1 MTETGGSGSGD
12 TKDTEPLEPPAPR
25 APADGPA
32 PNEAP
37 TREFAAATAAAGA
50 SVGGAPG
57 AAPAAAAS
65 DIDGVRF
72 DDSPAGGLLAGVRAP
87 SVPDVPSPI
96 SARYLFPTEKYRGEW
111 RRHWVHLMPWYIV
124 GTLATFIMGFT
135 SGLLMKWESGSRD
148 TGLTITII
156 AWLAIL
162 GLVGWKIL
170 DWYMDRFILT
180 NKRIM
185 LIQGVITRSVAM
197 MPLGRVTDMKYAQ
210 TPMGRMLNYGEFIIE
225 SAGQDQAL
233 RNVPHLPNPN
243 ELYLQ
248 MCEEMY
254 EPEAVDEREA
264 EEEEELIPE
273 TAYEKDTRLGGDA

>member
-1 MTETGGSGSGD
+1 MTDTGGGGSAD
-12 TKDTEPLEPPAPR
+12 KKDTEPLEPPAPR
-25 APADGPA
+25 TPSDAP
-32 PNEAP
+32 
-37 TREFAAATAAAGA
+37 
-50 SVGGAPG
+50 APG
-57 AAPAAAAS
+57 ADDSTRELPTEAGSAPAAAAA

-72 DDSPAGGLLAGVRAP
+72 DDSPAGGLFAGIKSPA
-87 SVPDVPSPI
+87 VPDVPSPI

-111 RRHWVHLMPWYIV
+111 RRHWIHLMPWYIV
-124 GTLATFIMGFT
+124 GTLATFIMGFA
-135 SGLLMKWESGSRD
+135 SGLFMKWESTSRD

-156 AWLAIL
+156 VWLVIL
-162 GLVGWKIL
+162 GFVGWKIL

-233 RNVPHLPNPN
+233 RNIPHLPNPN

-254 EPEAVDEREA
+254 EPEAVDERESD
-264 EEEEELIPE
+264 EEEELLPE
-273 TAYEKDTRLGGDA
+273 GAGETGGDA

>member
-1 MTETGGSGSGD
+1 MTDSGAGGSGD
-12 TKDTEPLEPPAPR
+12 NKDTEPLEPPSPR
-25 APADGPA
+25 APSDSPA
-32 PNEAP
+32 PGAESP
-37 TREFAAATAAAGA
+37 TREFSFPPGTAG
-50 SVGGAPG
+50 S
-57 AAPAAAAS
+57 APATAAS

-72 DDSPAGGLLAGVRAP
+72 DDGLTAGLGGGLLGGVRAP

-111 RRHWVHLMPWYIV
+111 RRHWVHLMPWYVV
-124 GTLATFIMGFT
+124 GTLATFIMGLA
-135 SGLLMKWESGSRD
+135 SGMLTKSDYESRGTAVTVTVLVWLL
-148 TGLTITII
+148 
-156 AWLAIL
+156 IL
-162 GLVGWKIL
+162 GFVGWKIL

-264 EEEEELIPE
+264 EPEEDLIPE
-273 TAYEKDTRLGGDA
+273 GEPAPKPAEA

>member
-1 MTETGGSGSGD
+1 MTDSGAGGSGD
-12 TKDTEPLEPPAPR
+12 NKDTEPLEPPAPR
-25 APADGPA
+25 APSDSPA
-32 PNEAP
+32 PGAAP
-37 TREFAAATAAAGA
+37 TREFTFPPGTAG
-50 SVGGAPG
+50 S
-57 AAPAAAAS
+57 APATAAS

-72 DDSPAGGLLAGVRAP
+72 DDGLNSGLSGGLLGGVRAP

-111 RRHWVHLMPWYIV
+111 RRHWIHLMPWYVV
-124 GTLATFIMGFT
+124 GTLATFIMGLI
-135 SGLLMKWESGSRD
+135 SGMLAKSGVDNTALTVTVLVWLL
-148 TGLTITII
+148 
-156 AWLAIL
+156 IL
-162 GLVGWKIL
+162 GFVGWKIL

-197 MPLGRVTDMKYAQ
+197 MPLGRVTDMKYSQ

-264 EEEEELIPE
+264 EPEEDLIPE
-273 TAYEKDTRLGGDA
+273 AEPAPKPAEA

>member
-1 MTETGGSGSGD
+1 MTESGAGGSGD
-12 TKDTEPLEPPAPR
+12 NKDTEPLEPPSPR
-25 APADGPA
+25 APSDGPPPGA
-32 PNEAP
+32 ESP
-37 TREFAAATAAAGA
+37 TREFTFPPGQAG
-50 SVGGAPG
+50 S
-57 AAPAAAAS
+57 APAAAAN
-65 DIDGVRF
+65 DIDGVRY
-72 DDSPAGGLLAGVRAP
+72 DDSLGGGLLSGVRAP
-87 SVPDVPSPI
+87 TVPDVPSPI

-111 RRHWVHLMPWYIV
+111 RRHWVHLMPWYVI
-124 GTLATFIMGFT
+124 GTLATFIMGLA
-135 SGLLMKWESGSRD
+135 SGMLTKWESESRD
-148 TGLTITII
+148 TALTVTVV
-156 AWLAIL
+156 AWLVIL
-162 GLVGWKIL
+162 GFVGWKIL

-197 MPLGRVTDMKYAQ
+197 MPLGRVTDMKYSQ

-254 EPEAVDEREA
+254 EPEAVDERMAEPEEDLIPEEA
-264 EEEEELIPE
+264 EEAP
-273 TAYEKDTRLGGDA
+273 AANKADA

>member
-1 MTETGGSGSGD
+1 MTESGAGGSGD
-12 TKDTEPLEPPAPR
+12 NKDTEPLEPPSPR
-25 APADGPA
+25 APADSPA
-32 PNEAP
+32 PGAATP
-37 TREFAAATAAAGA
+37 TREFSFPPGTAG
-50 SVGGAPG
+50 S
-57 AAPAAAAS
+57 APATAAS

-72 DDSPAGGLLAGVRAP
+72 DDGLNSGLSGGLLGGVRAP

-111 RRHWVHLMPWYIV
+111 RRHWVHLMPWYVV
-124 GTLATFIMGFT
+124 GTLATFIMGLI
-135 SGLLMKWESGSRD
+135 SGMLTKSGVDNTALTVTVLVWLL
-148 TGLTITII
+148 
-156 AWLAIL
+156 IL
-162 GLVGWKIL
+162 GFVGWKIL

-197 MPLGRVTDMKYAQ
+197 MPLGRVTDMKYSQ

-264 EEEEELIPE
+264 EPEEDLIPE
-273 TAYEKDTRLGGDA
+273 EEPTPKAAGA

>member
-1 MTETGGSGSGD
+1 MTDTGAGGSER
-12 TKDTEPLEPPAPR
+12 KDTEPLEPPAPR
-25 APADGPA
+25 APSDGPA
-32 PNEAP
+32 PGADAP
-37 TREFAAATAAAGA
+37 TSEIPAGAPATAAA
-50 SVGGAPG
+50 
-57 AAPAAAAS
+57 

-72 DDSPAGGLLAGVRAP
+72 DDSAAGGFLSGSRPLA
-87 SVPDVPSPI
+87 VPDVPSPI

-111 RRHWVHLMPWYIV
+111 RRHWIHLMPWYII
-124 GTLATFIMGFT
+124 GTLATFIMGFA
-135 SGLLMKWESGSRD
+135 SGLLMKWESDSRD
-148 TGLTITII
+148 TGLTITIV

-162 GLVGWKIL
+162 GFVGWKIL

-254 EPEAVDEREA
+254 EPEAVDEREDD
-264 EEEEELIPE
+264 EEEELMEEPE
-273 TAYEKDTRLGGDA
+273 KKDAGADA

>member
-1 MTETGGSGSGD
+1 MTESGAGGSGD
-12 TKDTEPLEPPAPR
+12 HKDTEPLEPPSPR
-25 APADGPA
+25 APSDSPA
-32 PNEAP
+32 PGAESP
-37 TREFAAATAAAGA
+37 TREFQFEAG
-50 SVGGAPG
+50 S
-57 AAPAAAAS
+57 APAAAAS
-65 DIDGVRF
+65 DIAGVRF
-72 DDSPAGGLLAGVRAP
+72 DDTGGGLLSGARAP
-87 SVPDVPSPI
+87 TVPDVPSPI

-111 RRHWVHLMPWYIV
+111 RRHWVHLMPWYVI
-124 GTLATFIMGFT
+124 GTLSTFIMGLA
-135 SGLLMKWESGSRD
+135 SGMLTKWESESRD
-148 TGLTITII
+148 TALTVTVV
-156 AWLAIL
+156 AWLLIL
-162 GLVGWKIL
+162 GFVGWKIL

-197 MPLGRVTDMKYAQ
+197 MPLGRVTDMKYSQ

-254 EPEAVDEREA
+254 EPEAVDERMAEPEEDLLDQESEA
-264 EEEEELIPE
+264 PVAEKS
-273 TAYEKDTRLGGDA
+273 TATQNGGDA

>member
-1 MTETGGSGSGD
+1 MTESGAGGSGD
-12 TKDTEPLEPPAPR
+12 NKDTEPLEPPSPR

-32 PNEAP
+32 PGADTP
-37 TREFAAATAAAGA
+37 TREFTFPPGTAG
-50 SVGGAPG
+50 S
-57 AAPAAAAS
+57 APATAAS

-72 DDSPAGGLLAGVRAP
+72 DDGLSSTMGGGLLGGVRAP

-111 RRHWVHLMPWYIV
+111 RRHWVHLMPWYVV
-124 GTLATFIMGFT
+124 GTLATFIMGLI
-135 SGLLMKWESGSRD
+135 SGMLTKSGVDNTALTVTVLVWLL
-148 TGLTITII
+148 
-156 AWLAIL
+156 IL
-162 GLVGWKIL
+162 GFVGWKIL

-197 MPLGRVTDMKYAQ
+197 MPLGRVTDMKYSQ

-264 EEEEELIPE
+264 EPEEDLIPE
-273 TAYEKDTRLGGDA
+273 GEPAPKPAEA

>member
-1 MTETGGSGSGD
+1 MTDTGAGGSGD
-12 TKDTEPLEPPAPR
+12 KKDTEPLEPPAPR
-25 APADGPA
+25 EPAENPVPQDDDA
-32 PNEAP
+32 
-37 TREFAAATAAAGA
+37 TREFETGAT
-50 SVGGAPG
+50 VGG
-57 AAPAAAAS
+57 APAAAAA

-72 DDSPAGGLLAGVRAP
+72 DDSPPGGLFASFGRAP
-87 SVPDVPSPI
+87 TVPDVPSPI

-111 RRHWVHLMPWYIV
+111 RRHWIHLMPWYII
-124 GTLATFIMGFT
+124 GTLATFIMGFA
-135 SGLLMKWESGSRD
+135 SGLLMKWEDTSRD
-148 TGLTITII
+148 TALTVTVIV
-156 AWLAIL
+156 WLAIL
-162 GLVGWKIL
+162 GYVGWKIL

-254 EPEAVDEREA
+254 EPEAVDARESD
-264 EEEEELIPE
+264 EEEELLDE
-273 TAYEKDTRLGGDA
+273 EERKESGADA

>member
-1 MTETGGSGSGD
+1 MTESGAGGSGD
-12 TKDTEPLEPPAPR
+12 NKDTEPLEPPSPR
-25 APADGPA
+25 APSDSPA
-32 PNEAP
+32 PGAESP
-37 TREFAAATAAAGA
+37 TREFGFPPGTAG
-50 SVGGAPG
+50 S
-57 AAPAAAAS
+57 APATAAS

-72 DDSPAGGLLAGVRAP
+72 DDGLNSGLSGGLLGGMRAP

-111 RRHWVHLMPWYIV
+111 RRHWVHLMPWYVV
-124 GTLATFIMGFT
+124 GTLATFIMGLI
-135 SGLLMKWESGSRD
+135 SGMLTKSGVDNTALTVTVLVWLL
-148 TGLTITII
+148 
-156 AWLAIL
+156 IL
-162 GLVGWKIL
+162 GFVGWKIL

-197 MPLGRVTDMKYAQ
+197 MPLGRVTDMKYSQ

-264 EEEEELIPE
+264 EPEEDLIPE
-273 TAYEKDTRLGGDA
+273 GEPAPKSADA

>member
-1 MTETGGSGSGD
+1 MTDSGAGGSGD
-12 TKDTEPLEPPAPR
+12 NKDTEPLEPPSPR
-25 APADGPA
+25 APSDGPA
-32 PNEAP
+32 PGAEAP
-37 TREFAAATAAAGA
+37 TREFAF
-50 SVGGAPG
+50 APG
-57 AAPAAAAS
+57 AAGSAPASAAS

-72 DDSPAGGLLAGVRAP
+72 DDGLTDGLGGGLLSGHRSP
-87 SVPDVPSPI
+87 QVPDVPSPI

-111 RRHWVHLMPWYIV
+111 RRHWVHLMPWFVI
-124 GTLATFIMGFT
+124 GTLATFIMGLA
-135 SGLLMKWESGSRD
+135 SGLLLRWDSESRD
-148 TGLTITII
+148 TALWITILV
-156 AWLAIL
+156 WLGVL
-162 GLVGWKIL
+162 GFVGWKLI

-264 EEEEELIPE
+264 EPEEDLIPE
-273 TAYEKDTRLGGDA
+273 GDVTKGADA

>member
-1 MTETGGSGSGD
+1 MTDSGAGGSGD
-12 TKDTEPLEPPAPR
+12 NKDTEPLEPPSPR
-25 APADGPA
+25 APSDGPA
-32 PNEAP
+32 PGADSP
-37 TREFAAATAAAGA
+37 TREYQFPAGVA
-50 SVGGAPG
+50 GS
-57 AAPAAAAS
+57 APATAAS

-72 DDSPAGGLLAGVRAP
+72 DDGLTVGLLSGPRTVT
-87 SVPDVPSPI
+87 VPDVPSPI

-111 RRHWVHLMPWYIV
+111 RRHWIHLMPWLVI
-124 GTLATFIMGFT
+124 GTLATFIMGLV
-135 SGLLMKWESGSRD
+135 SGLLTRADFENRD
-148 TGLTITII
+148 TALWATVLV
-156 AWLAIL
+156 WLAVL
-162 GLVGWKIL
+162 GFVGWKLL

-197 MPLGRVTDMKYAQ
+197 MPLGRVTDMKYSQ

-264 EEEEELIPE
+264 EPEEDLIPE
-273 TAYEKDTRLGGDA
+273 DALSKDDA

>member
-1 MTETGGSGSGD
+1 MTDSGAGGSGD
-12 TKDTEPLEPPAPR
+12 TKDTEPLEPPSPR
-25 APADGPA
+25 APADSPVPGA
-32 PNEAP
+32 DTP
-37 TREFAAATAAAGA
+37 TREFGFP
-50 SVGGAPG
+50 PG
-57 AAPAAAAS
+57 AAGSAPATAAS

-72 DDSPAGGLLAGVRAP
+72 DDGLNNGLSGGLLGGVRAP

-111 RRHWVHLMPWYIV
+111 RRHWVHLMPWYVV
-124 GTLATFIMGFT
+124 GTLATFIMGLI
-135 SGLLMKWESGSRD
+135 SGMLTKSGVDNTALSVTVLVWLL
-148 TGLTITII
+148 
-156 AWLAIL
+156 IL
-162 GLVGWKIL
+162 GFVGWKIL

-197 MPLGRVTDMKYAQ
+197 MPLGRVTDMKYSQ

-264 EEEEELIPE
+264 EPEEDLIPE
-273 TAYEKDTRLGGDA
+273 GEPAPKSAGA

>member
-1 MTETGGSGSGD
+1 M
-12 TKDTEPLEPPAPR
+12 KDTEPLEPPSPR
-25 APADGPA
+25 APSDGPA
-32 PNEAP
+32 PGAESP
-37 TREFAAATAAAGA
+37 TREFQFP
-50 SVGGAPG
+50 PG
-57 AAPAAAAS
+57 VSPGAPAAAAS

-72 DDSPAGGLLAGVRAP
+72 DDSPAGGLLSGVRAP
-87 SVPDVPSPI
+87 AVPDVPSPI

-111 RRHWVHLMPWYIV
+111 RRHWVHLMPWYII
-124 GTLATFIMGFT
+124 GTLSTFIMGLA
-135 SGLLMKWESGSRD
+135 SGMLTKWDNANRD
-148 TGLTITII
+148 TALSVTVIV
-156 AWLAIL
+156 WLLIL
-162 GLVGWKIL
+162 GFVGWKIL

-197 MPLGRVTDMKYAQ
+197 MPLGRVTDMKYSQ

-254 EPEAVDEREA
+254 EPEAVDERMA
-264 EEEEELIPE
+264 EPEEDLIPDE
-273 TAYEKDTRLGGDA
+273 EPAVPGKADGT

>member
-1 MTETGGSGSGD
+1 MTETGAGGSGD
-12 TKDTEPLEPPAPR
+12 KKDTEPLEPPSPR
-25 APADGPA
+25 APADSPA
-32 PNEAP
+32 PGADSP
-37 TREFAAATAAAGA
+37 TREFTFQPGTAGSAPATAAG
-50 SVGGAPG
+50 
-57 AAPAAAAS
+57 

-72 DDSPAGGLLAGVRAP
+72 DDGIGNSMGGGLLGGMRAP

-111 RRHWVHLMPWYIV
+111 RRHWVHLMPWYVI
-124 GTLATFIMGFT
+124 GTLATFIMGLA
-135 SGLLMKWESGSRD
+135 SGMLTKWESESRD
-148 TGLTITII
+148 TALTVTVV
-156 AWLAIL
+156 AWLLIL
-162 GLVGWKIL
+162 GFVGWKIL

-264 EEEEELIPE
+264 EPEEDLIPE
-273 TAYEKDTRLGGDA
+273 EEPAKKDVEA

>member
-1 MTETGGSGSGD
+1 MTDSGAGGSGD
-12 TKDTEPLEPPAPR
+12 NKNTEPLEPPSPR
-25 APADGPA
+25 PPSDGPA
-32 PNEAP
+32 PGAESP
-37 TREFAAATAAAGA
+37 TREYSFPAGT
-50 SVGGAPG
+50 
-57 AAPAAAAS
+57 APAAAAS

-72 DDSPAGGLLAGVRAP
+72 DDGLGVGLLAGVRAP
-87 SVPDVPSPI
+87 TVPDVPSPI

-111 RRHWVHLMPWYIV
+111 RRHWVHLMPWYII
-124 GTLATFIMGFT
+124 GTLSTFIMGLA
-135 SGLLMKWESGSRD
+135 SGMMTRMGDGRD
-148 TGLTITII
+148 TALTVTIVL
-156 AWLAIL
+156 WLLIL
-162 GLVGWKIL
+162 GFVGWKIL

-233 RNVPHLPNPN
+233 RNIPHLPNPN

-264 EEEEELIPE
+264 EPEEDLIPE
-273 TAYEKDTRLGGDA
+273 EPVRKDAEA

>member
-1 MTETGGSGSGD
+1 MTESGAGGSGD
-12 TKDTEPLEPPAPR
+12 NKDTEPLEPPSPR
-25 APADGPA
+25 APADSPA
-32 PNEAP
+32 PGAESP
-37 TREFAAATAAAGA
+37 TREFQFQPGQPGPAG
-50 SVGGAPG
+50 S
-57 AAPAAAAS
+57 APAAATG

-72 DDSPAGGLLAGVRAP
+72 DDGLGGGLLSGARAP
-87 SVPDVPSPI
+87 TVPDVPSPI

-111 RRHWVHLMPWYIV
+111 RRHWVHLMPWYVI
-124 GTLATFIMGFT
+124 GTLSTFIMGLA
-135 SGLLMKWESGSRD
+135 SGMLTKWESESRD
-148 TGLTITII
+148 TALTVTVV
-156 AWLAIL
+156 AWLLIL
-162 GLVGWKIL
+162 GFVGWKIL

-197 MPLGRVTDMKYAQ
+197 MPLGRVTDMKYSQ

-254 EPEAVDEREA
+254 EPEAVDERMA
-264 EEEEELIPE
+264 EPEEDLIPE
-273 TAYEKDTRLGGDA
+273 GAEAPVEKNADA

>member
-1 MTETGGSGSGD
+1 MTDTGAGGSGD
-12 TKDTEPLEPPAPR
+12 NKDTEPLEPPIQR
-25 APADGPA
+25 LPADSPDPGADEPA
-32 PNEAP
+32 
-37 TREFAAATAAAGA
+37 RQFATAA
-50 SVGGAPG
+50 VGGG
-57 AAPAAAAS
+57 DAAPAAAAS

-72 DDSPAGGLLAGVRAP
+72 DDSSTSGLLDGVRAP
-87 SVPDVPSPI
+87 SSPDVPSPI

-124 GTLATFIMGFT
+124 GTLSTFIMGFV
-135 SGLLMKWESGSRD
+135 SGLLMKWESESRD
-148 TGLTITII
+148 LGLTITII
-156 AWLAIL
+156 AWLLIL
-162 GLVGWKIL
+162 GLVGWKII

-273 TAYEKDTRLGGDA
+273 NAYDKDSRLGGDA

>member
-1 MTETGGSGSGD
+1 MTDSGAGGSGD
-12 TKDTEPLEPPAPR
+12 KKDTEPLEPPSPR
-25 APADGPA
+25 APSDSPA
-32 PNEAP
+32 PGADAP
-37 TREFAAATAAAGA
+37 TREFTFQPGTAGSAPATAAG
-50 SVGGAPG
+50 
-57 AAPAAAAS
+57 

-72 DDSPAGGLLAGVRAP
+72 DDGIGNSMGGGLLSGMRAP

-111 RRHWVHLMPWYIV
+111 RRHWVHLMPWYVI
-124 GTLATFIMGFT
+124 GTLATFVMGLA
-135 SGLLMKWESGSRD
+135 SGMLTKWESENRD
-148 TGLTITII
+148 TALTVTVV
-156 AWLAIL
+156 AWLLIL
-162 GLVGWKIL
+162 GFVGWKIL

-264 EEEEELIPE
+264 EPEEDLIPE
-273 TAYEKDTRLGGDA
+273 EEPVKKDAEA

>member
-1 MTETGGSGSGD
+1 MADTGAGGSGDS
-12 TKDTEPLEPPAPR
+12 KETEPLEPPTPR
-25 APADGPA
+25 TPADSPA
-32 PNEAP
+32 PGADHP
-37 TREFAAATAAAGA
+37 TREFAAA
-50 SVGGAPG
+50 SVG

-124 GTLATFIMGFT
+124 GTLSTFIMGFA
-135 SGLLMKWESGSRD
+135 SGLLMKWESESRD
-148 TGLTITII
+148 TGLTITVV
-156 AWLAIL
+156 AWLVIL

-264 EEEEELIPE
+264 EEEEDLIPE
-273 TAYEKDTRLGGDA
+273 NAYEKDSRLGGDA

>member
-1 MTETGGSGSGD
+1 MTDTGAGGSGD
-12 TKDTEPLEPPAPR
+12 NKDTEPLEPPSPR
-25 APADGPA
+25 APSDSPA
-32 PNEAP
+32 PGAESP
-37 TREFAAATAAAGA
+37 TREFSFPPGTAG
-50 SVGGAPG
+50 S
-57 AAPAAAAS
+57 APATAAS

-72 DDSPAGGLLAGVRAP
+72 DDGLNSGLSGGLLGGMRAP

-111 RRHWVHLMPWYIV
+111 RRHWVHLMPWYVI
-124 GTLATFIMGFT
+124 GTLATFIMGLI
-135 SGLLMKWESGSRD
+135 SGMLTKSGANS
-148 TGLTITII
+148 TGLTITVLL
-156 AWLAIL
+156 WLLIL
-162 GLVGWKIL
+162 GFVGWKIL

-197 MPLGRVTDMKYAQ
+197 MPLGRVTDMKYSQ

-264 EEEEELIPE
+264 EPEEDLIPE
-273 TAYEKDTRLGGDA
+273 AEPAPKSADA

>member
-1 MTETGGSGSGD
+1 MTDSGAGGSGD
-12 TKDTEPLEPPAPR
+12 NKDTEPLEPPSPR
-25 APADGPA
+25 APADSPA
-32 PNEAP
+32 PGADSP
-37 TREFAAATAAAGA
+37 TREFTFQPGTAGSAPATAAG
-50 SVGGAPG
+50 
-57 AAPAAAAS
+57 

-72 DDSPAGGLLAGVRAP
+72 DDSVGNSMGSGGLLGGMRAP

-111 RRHWVHLMPWYIV
+111 RRHWVHLMPWYVI
-124 GTLATFIMGFT
+124 GTLATFIMGLA
-135 SGLLMKWESGSRD
+135 SGMLTKWESENRD
-148 TGLTITII
+148 TALTVTVV
-156 AWLAIL
+156 AWLLIL
-162 GLVGWKIL
+162 GFVGWKIL

-264 EEEEELIPE
+264 EPEEDLIPE
-273 TAYEKDTRLGGDA
+273 GEPVKKDAEA

>member
-1 MTETGGSGSGD
+1 MTENGGSGSGD

-25 APADGPA
+25 APSDAPA
-32 PNEAP
+32 PDEAP
-37 TREFAAATAAAGA
+37 TREFAAATARAGAAAGA
-50 SVGGAPG
+50 APG

-72 DDSPAGGLLAGVRAP
+72 DDSPAGGLLSGVRAP
-87 SVPDVPSPI
+87 AVPDVPSPI

-135 SGLLMKWESGSRD
+135 SGLLMKWESASRD

-156 AWLAIL
+156 VWLAIL

-264 EEEEELIPE
+264 EEEQELIPE
-273 TAYEKDTRLGGDA
+273 SEYDKDTRLGGDA

>member
-1 MTETGGSGSGD
+1 MTDTGAGGSGD
-12 TKDTEPLEPPAPR
+12 NKDTEPLEPPSPR
-25 APADGPA
+25 APSDSPA
-32 PNEAP
+32 PGAESP
-37 TREFAAATAAAGA
+37 TREFSFPPGTAG
-50 SVGGAPG
+50 S
-57 AAPAAAAS
+57 APATAAS

-72 DDSPAGGLLAGVRAP
+72 DDGLSSGLGGGLLGGMRAP

-111 RRHWVHLMPWYIV
+111 RRHWVHLMPWYV
-124 GTLATFIMGFT
+124 VSTLATFIMGLI
-135 SGLLMKWESGSRD
+135 SGMLTKSGANS
-148 TGLTITII
+148 TGLTVTVLV
-156 AWLAIL
+156 WLLIL
-162 GLVGWKIL
+162 GFVGWKIL

-197 MPLGRVTDMKYAQ
+197 MPLGRVTDMKYSQ

-264 EEEEELIPE
+264 EPEEDLIPE
-273 TAYEKDTRLGGDA
+273 EEPAPKSADA

>member
-1 MTETGGSGSGD
+1 MTENGGSGSGD

-25 APADGPA
+25 APSDAPA
-32 PNEAP
+32 PDEAP
-37 TREFAAATAAAGA
+37 TREFAAATARAGAAAGA
-50 SVGGAPG
+50 APG

-72 DDSPAGGLLAGVRAP
+72 DDSPAGGLLSGVRAP
-87 SVPDVPSPI
+87 AVPDVPSPI

-135 SGLLMKWESGSRD
+135 SGLLMKWESASRD

-156 AWLAIL
+156 VWLAIL

-273 TAYEKDTRLGGDA
+273 SEYDKDTRLGGDA

>member
-1 MTETGGSGSGD
+1 MTENGGSGSGD

-25 APADGPA
+25 APSDAPA
-32 PNEAP
+32 PDEAP
-37 TREFAAATAAAGA
+37 TREFAAATARAGA
-50 SVGGAPG
+50 AAG

-72 DDSPAGGLLAGVRAP
+72 DDSPAGGLLSGVRAP
-87 SVPDVPSPI
+87 AVPDVPSPI

-135 SGLLMKWESGSRD
+135 SGLLMKWESASRD

-156 AWLAIL
+156 VWLAIL

-273 TAYEKDTRLGGDA
+273 SEYDKDTRLGGDA

>member
-1 MTETGGSGSGD
+1 MTDSGAGGSGD
-12 TKDTEPLEPPAPR
+12 NKDTEPLEPPSPR
-25 APADGPA
+25 APSDSPA
-32 PNEAP
+32 PGAESP
-37 TREFAAATAAAGA
+37 TREFSFPPGTAG
-50 SVGGAPG
+50 S
-57 AAPAAAAS
+57 APATAAS

-72 DDSPAGGLLAGVRAP
+72 DDGLAGGMSGGLLGGVRAP

-111 RRHWVHLMPWYIV
+111 RRHWIHLMPWYVV
-124 GTLATFIMGFT
+124 GTLATFIMGLA
-135 SGLLMKWESGSRD
+135 SGMLTKSDYDSRS
-148 TGLTITII
+148 TAVMVTVLV
-156 AWLAIL
+156 WLAIL
-162 GLVGWKIL
+162 GFVGWKIL

-197 MPLGRVTDMKYAQ
+197 MPLGRVTDMKYSQ

-264 EEEEELIPE
+264 EPEEDLIPE
-273 TAYEKDTRLGGDA
+273 GEPAPKSADA

>member
-1 MTETGGSGSGD
+1 MTESGAGGSGD
-12 TKDTEPLEPPAPR
+12 NKDTEPLEPPSPR
-25 APADGPA
+25 APSDSPA
-32 PNEAP
+32 PGAESP
-37 TREFAAATAAAGA
+37 TREFQFPPGQAGSAPATAAG
-50 SVGGAPG
+50 
-57 AAPAAAAS
+57 

-72 DDSPAGGLLAGVRAP
+72 DDGLGGGLLSGVRAP
-87 SVPDVPSPI
+87 TVPDVPSPI

-111 RRHWVHLMPWYIV
+111 RRHWVHLMPWYLI
-124 GTLATFIMGFT
+124 GTLSTFIMGLA
-135 SGLLMKWESGSRD
+135 SGMLTKWESESRD
-148 TGLTITII
+148 TALTVTVV
-156 AWLAIL
+156 AWLLIL
-162 GLVGWKIL
+162 GFVGWKIL

-197 MPLGRVTDMKYAQ
+197 MPLGRVTDMKYSQ

-254 EPEAVDEREA
+254 EPEAVDERMA
-264 EEEEELIPE
+264 EPEEDLIPE
-273 TAYEKDTRLGGDA
+273 EAEVPAEKNADA

>member
-1 MTETGGSGSGD
+1 MTETGAGGSGD
-12 TKDTEPLEPPAPR
+12 KKDTEPLEPPTPR
-25 APADGPA
+25 APADSPA
-32 PNEAP
+32 PGADDP
-37 TREFAAATAAAGA
+37 TREFAAAG
-50 SVGGAPG
+50 
-57 AAPAAAAS
+57 APAAATS

-87 SVPDVPSPI
+87 SVPDAPSPMA
-96 SARYLFPTEKYRGEW
+96 ARYLFPTEKYRGEW
-111 RRHWVHLMPWYIV
+111 RRHWMHLLPWYIV
-124 GTLATFIMGFT
+124 GTLATFIMGFV
-135 SGLLMKWESGSRD
+135 SGLLMRWESGSSE
-148 TGLTITII
+148 TGLTITVIV
-156 AWLAIL
+156 WLAIL
-162 GLVGWKIL
+162 LLVGWKII

-185 LIQGVITRSVAM
+185 LIQGVVTRSVAM

-243 ELYLQ
+243 YLYLR

-264 EEEEELIPE
+264 EEEEDLPLEN
-273 TAYEKDTRLGGDA
+273 AYDKDTRLGGDA

>member
-1 MTETGGSGSGD
+1 MTENGGSGSGD

-25 APADGPA
+25 APADDPA
-32 PNEAP
+32 PDGAP
-37 TREFAAATAAAGA
+37 TREFAAATAKAGAAAGA
-50 SVGGAPG
+50 APG
-57 AAPAAAAS
+57 TAPAAAAS

-72 DDSPAGGLLAGVRAP
+72 DDSPAGGLLSGVRAP
-87 SVPDVPSPI
+87 AVPDVPSPI

-135 SGLLMKWESGSRD
+135 SGLLMKWEPASRD

-156 AWLAIL
+156 LWLAIL

-273 TAYEKDTRLGGDA
+273 SEYDKDTRLGGDA

>member
-1 MTETGGSGSGD
+1 MTDSGAGGSGD
-12 TKDTEPLEPPAPR
+12 NKDTEPLEPPSPR
-25 APADGPA
+25 APSDSPA
-32 PNEAP
+32 PGAESP
-37 TREFAAATAAAGA
+37 TREFAFPPGTAG
-50 SVGGAPG
+50 S
-57 AAPAAAAS
+57 APATAAS

-72 DDSPAGGLLAGVRAP
+72 DDGLSGGLLGGMRAP

-111 RRHWVHLMPWYIV
+111 RRHWVHLMPWYVI
-124 GTLATFIMGFT
+124 GTLATFIMGLA
-135 SGLLMKWESGSRD
+135 SGMLTKSDYESRG
-148 TGLTITII
+148 TAVTITVLV
-156 AWLAIL
+156 WLLIL
-162 GLVGWKIL
+162 GFVGWKIL

-264 EEEEELIPE
+264 EPEEDLIPE
-273 TAYEKDTRLGGDA
+273 GEPAPKSADA

>member
-1 MTETGGSGSGD
+1 MTEFGAGGSGD
-12 TKDTEPLEPPAPR
+12 HKDTEPLDPPPSPR
-25 APADGPA
+25 APSDGPA
-32 PNEAP
+32 PGADAP
-37 TREFAAATAAAGA
+37 TREYPPGFASG
-50 SVGGAPG
+50 PG
-57 AAPAAAAS
+57 APAAAAS

-72 DDSPAGGLLAGVRAP
+72 DDGLSGSLLAGVRAP
-87 SVPDVPSPI
+87 TVPDVPSPI

-111 RRHWVHLMPWYIV
+111 RRHWVHLMPWYV
-124 GTLATFIMGFT
+124 TGTLATFIMGLV
-135 SGLLMKWESGSRD
+135 SGLLIKSQSGD
-148 TGLTITII
+148 TALTITVVV
-156 AWLAIL
+156 WLLIL
-162 GLVGWKIL
+162 GAVGWKIL

-264 EEEEELIPE
+264 EPEEDLIPE
-273 TAYEKDTRLGGDA
+273 EPVRKDADA

>member
-1 MTETGGSGSGD
+1 MTESGAGGSGD
-12 TKDTEPLEPPAPR
+12 NKDTEPLEPPSPR
-25 APADGPA
+25 APSDSPA
-32 PNEAP
+32 PGADTP
-37 TREFAAATAAAGA
+37 TREFGFPPGTAG
-50 SVGGAPG
+50 S
-57 AAPAAAAS
+57 APATAAS

-72 DDSPAGGLLAGVRAP
+72 DDGLNSGLSGGLLGGVRAP

-111 RRHWVHLMPWYIV
+111 RRHWVHLMPWYVV
-124 GTLATFIMGFT
+124 GTLATFIMGLI
-135 SGLLMKWESGSRD
+135 SGMLTKSGVDNTALTVTVLVWLL
-148 TGLTITII
+148 
-156 AWLAIL
+156 IL
-162 GLVGWKIL
+162 GFVGWKIL

-197 MPLGRVTDMKYAQ
+197 MPLGRVTDMKYSQ

-264 EEEEELIPE
+264 EPEEDLIPE
-273 TAYEKDTRLGGDA
+273 GEPAPKPADA

>member
-1 MTETGGSGSGD
+1 MTDSGAGGSGD
-12 TKDTEPLEPPAPR
+12 NKDTEPLEPPSPR
-25 APADGPA
+25 APSDSPA
-32 PNEAP
+32 PGAASP
-37 TREFAAATAAAGA
+37 TREFSFPPGTAG
-50 SVGGAPG
+50 S
-57 AAPAAAAS
+57 APATAAS

-72 DDSPAGGLLAGVRAP
+72 DDGLSSGLSGSLLGGMRAP

-111 RRHWVHLMPWYIV
+111 RRHWVHLMPWYVV
-124 GTLATFIMGFT
+124 GTLATFIMGLI
-135 SGLLMKWESGSRD
+135 SGMLTKSGANS
-148 TGLTITII
+148 TGLTNTVLL
-156 AWLAIL
+156 WLLIL
-162 GLVGWKIL
+162 GFVGWKIL

-197 MPLGRVTDMKYAQ
+197 MPLGRVTDMKYSQ

-264 EEEEELIPE
+264 EPEEDLIPE
-273 TAYEKDTRLGGDA
+273 GEPAPKSADA

>member
-1 MTETGGSGSGD
+1 MTDSGAGGSGD
-12 TKDTEPLEPPAPR
+12 NKDTEPLEPPSPR
-25 APADGPA
+25 APSDSPA
-32 PNEAP
+32 PGADSP
-37 TREFAAATAAAGA
+37 TREFHYEVGKQGPAGTGAAGAPATAAG
-50 SVGGAPG
+50 
-57 AAPAAAAS
+57 

-72 DDSPAGGLLAGVRAP
+72 DDSLGGGLLGGVRAP
-87 SVPDVPSPI
+87 TVPDVPSPI

-111 RRHWVHLMPWYIV
+111 RRHWIHLMPWYLI
-124 GTLATFIMGFT
+124 GTISTFVMGLI
-135 SGLLMKWESGSRD
+135 SGMLTKSNFESRD
-148 TGLTITII
+148 TALTVTVVV
-156 AWLAIL
+156 WLLIL
-162 GLVGWKIL
+162 GFVGWKIL

-197 MPLGRVTDMKYAQ
+197 MPLGRVTDMKYSQ

-264 EEEEELIPE
+264 EPEEDLIPE
-273 TAYEKDTRLGGDA
+273 EEPVKKDADA

>member
-1 MTETGGSGSGD
+1 MTDSGAGGSGD
-12 TKDTEPLEPPAPR
+12 NKDTEPLEPPSPR
-25 APADGPA
+25 APSDSPA
-32 PNEAP
+32 PGADSP
-37 TREFAAATAAAGA
+37 TREFSFQSGT
-50 SVGGAPG
+50 VGS
-57 AAPAAAAS
+57 APATAAS

-72 DDSPAGGLLAGVRAP
+72 DDGLTDSLGGGLLGGMRAP
-87 SVPDVPSPI
+87 TVPDVPSPI

-111 RRHWVHLMPWYIV
+111 RRHWVHLMPWYVI
-124 GTLATFIMGFT
+124 GTISTFVMGLI
-135 SGLLMKWESGSRD
+135 SGMLTKSSFDNRD
-148 TGLTITII
+148 MALTVTVV
-156 AWLAIL
+156 AWLLIL
-162 GLVGWKIL
+162 GFVGWKIL

-264 EEEEELIPE
+264 EPEEDLIPE
-273 TAYEKDTRLGGDA
+273 EEPVKKDAEA

>member
-1 MTETGGSGSGD
+1 MTENGGSGSGD

-25 APADGPA
+25 APSDAPA
-32 PNEAP
+32 PDEAP
-37 TREFAAATAAAGA
+37 TREFAAATARAGAAAGA
-50 SVGGAPG
+50 APG
-57 AAPAAAAS
+57 ARPAAAAS

-72 DDSPAGGLLAGVRAP
+72 DDSPAGGLLSGVRAP
-87 SVPDVPSPI
+87 AVPDVPSPI

-135 SGLLMKWESGSRD
+135 SGLLMKWESASRD

-156 AWLAIL
+156 VWLAIL

-264 EEEEELIPE
+264 EEEQELIPE
-273 TAYEKDTRLGGDA
+273 SEYDKDTRLGGDA

>member
-1 MTETGGSGSGD
+1 MTDTGAGGSAD
-12 TKDTEPLEPPAPR
+12 KKDTEPLEPPTPR
-25 APADGPA
+25 APADSPA
-32 PNEAP
+32 PGADDP
-37 TREFAAATAAAGA
+37 TREFPA
-50 SVGGAPG
+50 G

-72 DDSPAGGLLAGVRAP
+72 DDSPAGGFLTGGRPLA
-87 SVPDVPSPI
+87 VPDVPSPI

-124 GTLATFIMGFT
+124 GTLATFIMGFA
-135 SGLLMKWESGSRD
+135 SGLLMKWDSPSRD

-156 AWLAIL
+156 AWLLIL
-162 GLVGWKIL
+162 GFVGWKLL

-264 EEEEELIPE
+264 EEEEDLIPE
-273 TAYEKDTRLGGDA
+273 EMPQSKDARVGGDA